1 MGVQI
6 NGSTGNVIATKGTF
20 SGNVGIAGTLTYE
33 DVTDIDAVGLIT
45 ARSGIEVGASPG
57 VGASISR
64 QGNAIFS
71 GITTI
76 GSKEVGAGITLSP
89 DGDVFASGV
98 TTSTTFVGNL
108 TGNVTGNSDTAT
120 NANHILVADN
130 ESTNENNLIPFI
142 EDASATGNVGLESD
156 GDFTYNP
163 STGTVSATAFSG
175 SGANLTGLSAGITM
189 VDQWSI
195 TSDNNKTNGQTIDTG
210 WERSDYFF
218 AQIGSGMTE
227 SSGVFTFPQTGIY
240 LLMSQHA
247 MNTSA
252 GYAGVEIKMSSDSG
266 SNYSTVS
273 YGQITNTNNGYHALS
288 LHGIVDVQNA
298 STYRVLLEAY
308 NNANVQYSG
317 DSNALRNGITFIR
330 LGDT

>member
-1 MGVQI
+1 MPITFNGSGTVTGISAGGLPDGCIVDADI
-6 NGSTGNVIATKGTF
+6 NGM
-20 SGNVGIAGTLTYE
+20 
-33 DVTDIDAVGLIT
+33 
-45 ARSGIEVGASPG
+45 AS
-57 VGASISR
+57 
-64 QGNAIFS
+64 
-71 GITTI
+71 
-76 GSKEVGAGITLSP
+76 SKL
-89 DGDVFASGV
+89 
-98 TTSTTFVGNL
+98 
-108 TGNVTGNSDTAT
+108 
-120 NANHILVADN
+120 
-130 ESTNENNLIPFI
+130 
-142 EDASATGNVGLESD
+142 
-156 GDFTYNP
+156 
-163 STGTVSATAFSG
+163 
-175 SGANLTGLSAGITM
+175 SGALPAISGAALTGLSAGISM
-189 VDQWSI
+189 ADQWSI

-218 AQIGSGMTE
+218 AQIGTGMTE

-252 GYAGVEIKMSSDSG
+252 SYCGVEIKMSSDSG
-266 SNYSTVS
+266 NSYSTVS

>member
-1 MGVQI
+1 MPITFNGSGTVTGISAGGLPDGCIVDADI
-6 NGSTGNVIATKGTF
+6 NGM
-20 SGNVGIAGTLTYE
+20 
-33 DVTDIDAVGLIT
+33 
-45 ARSGIEVGASPG
+45 AS
-57 VGASISR
+57 
-64 QGNAIFS
+64 
-71 GITTI
+71 
-76 GSKEVGAGITLSP
+76 SKL
-89 DGDVFASGV
+89 
-98 TTSTTFVGNL
+98 
-108 TGNVTGNSDTAT
+108 
-120 NANHILVADN
+120 
-130 ESTNENNLIPFI
+130 
-142 EDASATGNVGLESD
+142 
-156 GDFTYNP
+156 
-163 STGTVSATAFSG
+163 
-175 SGANLTGLSAGITM
+175 SGALPAISGAALTGLSAGISM
-189 VDQWSI
+189 ADQWSI

-218 AQIGSGMTE
+218 AQIGTGMTE
-227 SSGVFTFPQTGIY
+227 SSGVFTFTQTGIY

-252 GYAGVEIKMSSDSG
+252 GYCGVEIKMSSDSG

-288 LHGIVDVQNA
+288 LHGVVDVQNA

>member
-1 MGVQI
+1 MPITFNGSGTVTGISAGGLPDGCIVDADI
-6 NGSTGNVIATKGTF
+6 NGM
-20 SGNVGIAGTLTYE
+20 
-33 DVTDIDAVGLIT
+33 
-45 ARSGIEVGASPG
+45 AS
-57 VGASISR
+57 
-64 QGNAIFS
+64 
-71 GITTI
+71 
-76 GSKEVGAGITLSP
+76 SKL
-89 DGDVFASGV
+89 
-98 TTSTTFVGNL
+98 
-108 TGNVTGNSDTAT
+108 
-120 NANHILVADN
+120 
-130 ESTNENNLIPFI
+130 
-142 EDASATGNVGLESD
+142 
-156 GDFTYNP
+156 
-163 STGTVSATAFSG
+163 
-175 SGANLTGLSAGITM
+175 SGALPAISGAALTGLSAGISM
-189 VDQWSI
+189 ADQWSI

-218 AQIGSGMTE
+218 AQIGTGMTE

-252 GYAGVEIKMSSDSG
+252 SYCGVEIKMSSDSG
-266 SNYSTVS
+266 NSYSTVS

-288 LHGIVDVQNA
+288 LHGVVDVQNA

>member
-1 MGVQI
+1 MPITFNGSGTVTGISAGGLPDGCIVDADI
-6 NGSTGNVIATKGTF
+6 NGM
-20 SGNVGIAGTLTYE
+20 
-33 DVTDIDAVGLIT
+33 
-45 ARSGIEVGASPG
+45 AS
-57 VGASISR
+57 
-64 QGNAIFS
+64 
-71 GITTI
+71 
-76 GSKEVGAGITLSP
+76 SKL
-89 DGDVFASGV
+89 
-98 TTSTTFVGNL
+98 
-108 TGNVTGNSDTAT
+108 
-120 NANHILVADN
+120 
-130 ESTNENNLIPFI
+130 
-142 EDASATGNVGLESD
+142 
-156 GDFTYNP
+156 
-163 STGTVSATAFSG
+163 
-175 SGANLTGLSAGITM
+175 SGALPAISGAALTGLSAGISM
-189 VDQWSI
+189 ADQWSI

-218 AQIGSGMTE
+218 AQIGSGMSE
-227 SSGVFTFPQTGIY
+227 SSGVFTFPSTGIY
-240 LLMSQHA
+240 LLLTNHA

-252 GYAGVEIKMSSDSG
+252 SYCGVEIKMSSDSG

>member
-1 MGVQI
+1 MPITFNGSGTVTGISAGGLPDGCIVDADI
-6 NGSTGNVIATKGTF
+6 NGM
-20 SGNVGIAGTLTYE
+20 
-33 DVTDIDAVGLIT
+33 
-45 ARSGIEVGASPG
+45 AS
-57 VGASISR
+57 
-64 QGNAIFS
+64 
-71 GITTI
+71 
-76 GSKEVGAGITLSP
+76 SKL
-89 DGDVFASGV
+89 
-98 TTSTTFVGNL
+98 
-108 TGNVTGNSDTAT
+108 
-120 NANHILVADN
+120 
-130 ESTNENNLIPFI
+130 
-142 EDASATGNVGLESD
+142 
-156 GDFTYNP
+156 
-163 STGTVSATAFSG
+163 
-175 SGANLTGLSAGITM
+175 SGALPAISGAALTGLSAGISM
-189 VDQWSI
+189 ADQWSI

-218 AQIGSGMTE
+218 AQIGTGMTE

-252 GYAGVEIKMSSDSG
+252 GYCGVEIKMSSDSG

-288 LHGIVDVQNA
+288 LHGVVDVQNA

>member
-1 MGVQI
+1 MPITFNGSGTVTGISAGGLPDGCIVDADI
-6 NGSTGNVIATKGTF
+6 NGM
-20 SGNVGIAGTLTYE
+20 
-33 DVTDIDAVGLIT
+33 
-45 ARSGIEVGASPG
+45 AS
-57 VGASISR
+57 
-64 QGNAIFS
+64 
-71 GITTI
+71 
-76 GSKEVGAGITLSP
+76 SKL
-89 DGDVFASGV
+89 
-98 TTSTTFVGNL
+98 
-108 TGNVTGNSDTAT
+108 
-120 NANHILVADN
+120 
-130 ESTNENNLIPFI
+130 
-142 EDASATGNVGLESD
+142 
-156 GDFTYNP
+156 
-163 STGTVSATAFSG
+163 
-175 SGANLTGLSAGITM
+175 SGALPAISGAALTGLSAGIAM
-189 VDQWSI
+189 ADQWSI

-218 AQIGSGMTE
+218 AQIGTGMTE

-252 GYAGVEIKMSSDSG
+252 GYCGVEIKMSSDSG
-266 SNYSTVS
+266 SNYSTDS

-288 LHGIVDVQNA
+288 LHGVVDVQNA

>member
-1 MGVQI
+1 MPITFNGSGTVTGISAGGLPDGCIVDADI
-6 NGSTGNVIATKGTF
+6 NGM
-20 SGNVGIAGTLTYE
+20 
-33 DVTDIDAVGLIT
+33 
-45 ARSGIEVGASPG
+45 AS
-57 VGASISR
+57 
-64 QGNAIFS
+64 
-71 GITTI
+71 
-76 GSKEVGAGITLSP
+76 SKL
-89 DGDVFASGV
+89 
-98 TTSTTFVGNL
+98 
-108 TGNVTGNSDTAT
+108 
-120 NANHILVADN
+120 
-130 ESTNENNLIPFI
+130 
-142 EDASATGNVGLESD
+142 
-156 GDFTYNP
+156 
-163 STGTVSATAFSG
+163 
-175 SGANLTGLSAGITM
+175 SGALPAISGAALTGLSAGISM
-189 VDQWSI
+189 ADQWSI

-218 AQIGSGMTE
+218 AQIGTGMTE

-252 GYAGVEIKMSSDSG
+252 GYCGVEIKMSSDSG

-288 LHGIVDVQNA
+288 LHGVVDVQNA

-317 DSNALRNGITFIR
+317 DSDALRNGVTFIR

>member
-1 MGVQI
+1 MPITFNGSGTVTGISAGGLPDGCIVDADI
-6 NGSTGNVIATKGTF
+6 NGM
-20 SGNVGIAGTLTYE
+20 
-33 DVTDIDAVGLIT
+33 
-45 ARSGIEVGASPG
+45 AS
-57 VGASISR
+57 
-64 QGNAIFS
+64 
-71 GITTI
+71 
-76 GSKEVGAGITLSP
+76 SKL
-89 DGDVFASGV
+89 
-98 TTSTTFVGNL
+98 
-108 TGNVTGNSDTAT
+108 
-120 NANHILVADN
+120 
-130 ESTNENNLIPFI
+130 
-142 EDASATGNVGLESD
+142 
-156 GDFTYNP
+156 
-163 STGTVSATAFSG
+163 
-175 SGANLTGLSAGITM
+175 SGALPAISGAALTGLSAGISM
-189 VDQWSI
+189 ADQWSI

-218 AQIGSGMTE
+218 AQIGTGMTE
-227 SSGVFTFPQTGIY
+227 SSCVFTFPQTGIY

-288 LHGIVDVQNA
+288 LHGVVDVQNA

>member
-1 MGVQI
+1 MPITFNGSGTVTGISAGGLPDGCIVDADI
-6 NGSTGNVIATKGTF
+6 NGM
-20 SGNVGIAGTLTYE
+20 
-33 DVTDIDAVGLIT
+33 
-45 ARSGIEVGASPG
+45 AS
-57 VGASISR
+57 
-64 QGNAIFS
+64 
-71 GITTI
+71 
-76 GSKEVGAGITLSP
+76 SKL
-89 DGDVFASGV
+89 
-98 TTSTTFVGNL
+98 
-108 TGNVTGNSDTAT
+108 
-120 NANHILVADN
+120 
-130 ESTNENNLIPFI
+130 
-142 EDASATGNVGLESD
+142 
-156 GDFTYNP
+156 
-163 STGTVSATAFSG
+163 
-175 SGANLTGLSAGITM
+175 SGALPAISGAALTGLSAGISM
-189 VDQWSI
+189 ADQWSI

-218 AQIGSGMTE
+218 AQIGSGMSE
-227 SSGVFTFPQTGIY
+227 SSGVFTFPSTGIY
-240 LLMSQHA
+240 LLLTQHA

-252 GYAGVEIKMSSDSG
+252 GYCGVEIKMSSDSG

>member
-1 MGVQI
+1 MPITFNGSGTVTGISAGGLPDGCIVDADI
-6 NGSTGNVIATKGTF
+6 NGM
-20 SGNVGIAGTLTYE
+20 
-33 DVTDIDAVGLIT
+33 
-45 ARSGIEVGASPG
+45 AS
-57 VGASISR
+57 
-64 QGNAIFS
+64 
-71 GITTI
+71 
-76 GSKEVGAGITLSP
+76 SKL
-89 DGDVFASGV
+89 
-98 TTSTTFVGNL
+98 
-108 TGNVTGNSDTAT
+108 
-120 NANHILVADN
+120 
-130 ESTNENNLIPFI
+130 
-142 EDASATGNVGLESD
+142 
-156 GDFTYNP
+156 
-163 STGTVSATAFSG
+163 
-175 SGANLTGLSAGITM
+175 SGALPAISGAALTGLSAGISM
-189 VDQWSI
+189 ADQWSI

-218 AQIGSGMTE
+218 AQIGTGMTE

-252 GYAGVEIKMSSDSG
+252 GYCGVEIKMSSDSG
-266 SNYSTVS
+266 NSYSTVS